1 MMREI
6 KGGQQKLV
14 LFTPPFDAIE
24 LNSQMVLETIS
35 DDGST
40 AQIDQD
46 SALYLEIERTINDA
60 ATVSSRSWPRVQGK
74 QEACDRVSRICKWLI
89 MLGDI

>member
-60 ATVSSRSWPRVQGK
+60 ATVSSRSWPRVLFTQANRRPVIEFRGF
-74 QEACDRVSRICKWLI
+74 AS
-89 MLGDI
+89 GS